1 MNISSIGSQISA
13 PASGASPAPANA
25 QHRALIQAVKAMNP
39 TELFGQNTEFTYIL
53 NQKLQKM
60 IVRVIDRSTGQIK
73 LQIPAEYLVRL
84 AEEVKG
90 G

>member
-1 MNISSIGSQISA
+1 
-13 PASGASPAPANA
+13 
-25 QHRALIQAVKAMNP
+25 
-39 TELFGQNTEFTYIL
+39 
-53 NQKLQKM
+53 M

-84 AEEVKG
+84 AEEMKG